1 MVFTLFSA
9 QSHFVRTLFFQSFP
23 FKFASKFRLFFAL
36 FFLEK
41 IEKIC
46 SKISSEPDFAVGS
59 TFCSILAHFF
69 RFLANFGGFWEAWGG
84 WGAAFLEFLGL
95 QKREQNLR
103 GFWGAFL
110 RTPRGGRWLRL
121 LPVWGLKGLLAWP
134 CGMAMVCRPR
144 IQHALARRAGG
155 LSRQSRSHRPPSW

>member
-1 MVFTLFSA
+1 MRFFVFFWHCFSRPFCLNFRFG
-9 QSHFVRTLFFQSFP
+9 FVFRVASGFCRMCLGLWFLQCFLHIRTLFRRCF
-23 FKFASKFRLFFAL
+23 FRVFLSSLPLNSVCFL
-36 FFLEK
+36 HCFFLEK
-41 IEKIC
+41 IEKIG

-110 RTPRGGRWLRL
+110 RTQGGYSGKASAMLRPL
-121 LPVWGLKGLLAWP
+121 GL
-134 CGMAMVCRPR
+134 
-144 IQHALARRAGG
+144 
-155 LSRQSRSHRPPSW
+155 